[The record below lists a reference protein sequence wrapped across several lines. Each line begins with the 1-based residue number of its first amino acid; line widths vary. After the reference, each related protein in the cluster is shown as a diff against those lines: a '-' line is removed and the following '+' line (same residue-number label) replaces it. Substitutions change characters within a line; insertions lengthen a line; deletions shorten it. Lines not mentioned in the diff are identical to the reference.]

1 MYCFISMLLRLVLV
15 ITEGGP
21 YFIIPYGCPT
31 SKLVWE
37 VDFDVHCCWCVPLNA
52 FMYVLDDCDIL
63 LLIYFRM
70 SVYEY
75 PDIVWL
81 SFWSAIHML
90 MINAPKLRE
99 AESAIIVSDDSFME
113 VCYLPS
119 PTMEIL
125 YCCVLSG
132 LPSSVSVVF
141 ILWCYTH
148 MPRLRI
154 NLISRLQCVIL
165 TTLPERSL
173 LYTQC
178 L

>member
-1 MYCFISMLLRLVLV
+1 MSNLEASLGSRLW
-15 ITEGGP
+15 
-21 YFIIPYGCPT
+21 CP
-31 SKLVWE
+31 
-37 VDFDVHCCWCVPLNA
+37 
-52 FMYVLDDCDIL
+52 L
-63 LLIYFRM
+63 LLVCSSECFH
-70 SVYEY
+70 VC
-75 PDIVWL
+75 VGWL
-81 SFWSAIHML
+81 WHLAVDLLPNVCLWIPRNSLTVVLSAIHML

-99 AESAIIVSDDSFME
+99 AESAIIVSGDSFME
-113 VCYLPS
+113 ICYLPS